1 VNFVRLHAS
10 LALIG
15 GIVGLLVSSWY
26 WFTPGEGGYQG
37 AILVL
42 SVVQVGLYA
51 TGILIGVL
59 DKKATKHTS
68 LGGLF
73 EAGLPVAGIGSFL
86 LAFPLGV
93 WHSLPAL
100 LLLSAMVSRPR
111 SPYDA
116 LF

>member
-1 VNFVRLHAS
+1 MRLHAS

-15 GIVGLLVSSWY
+15 GVVGLLVSFWY
-26 WFTPGEGGYQG
+26 WFAPGEGGYQG

-42 SVVQVGLYA
+42 SVVQAGLYA

-59 DKKATKHTS
+59 DNKAMKHLT
-68 LGGLF
+68 LRRLF
-73 EAGLPVAGIGSFL
+73 DAGLPVAGIGSFA

-93 WHSLPAL
+93 WHSIAGL

-116 LF
+116 MF